1 MENYQRR
8 DCPAC
13 GDKPDP
19 SSCVSSKVAAE
30 TLAFTDLQP
39 YWNGFF
45 KDKVFFSYY
54 KCAGCGLLFAPTFF
68 TSEQLEKLYRE
79 MPDNTAGL
87 PIEALRR
94 TQYGYFQSLEEH
106 SSLDGDYLEVGPD
119 IGLFTESSVREGSF
133 KNYWL
138 FEPNRSVWP
147 SLEKIIAG
155 RVGRIIPEMFDF
167 AVVPETSISSA
178 VMIHVLD
185 HLLDPVVTLRE
196 LRKKLM
202 PRSVLLVVTHD
213 ESSLL
218 RKITGSGWP
227 AFCLQH
233 PQLFNPESIKVLMN
247 AAGYE
252 VVHTERTV
260 NHFPVM
266 YLLKHL
272 LWALGLRVDIPQWN
286 RLFVGLKLGNMI
298 NIAIPKRM

>member
-13 GDKPDP
+13 GGKPDP
-19 SSCVSSKVAAE
+19 STCVSSKVPAE

-54 KCAGCGLLFAPTFF
+54 KCDGCGLLFAPTFF

-94 TQYGYFQSLEEH
+94 TQYGYFKSLEEH
-106 SSLDGDYLEVGPD
+106 SSLEGDYLEVGPD
-119 IGLFTESSVREGSF
+119 IGLFTESCVREGAF

-147 SLEKIIAG
+147 SLEN
-155 RVGRIIPEMFDF
+155 
-167 AVVPETSISSA
+167 SISSA

-185 HLLDPVVTLRE
+185 HLLDPVATIRE
-196 LRKKLM
+196 LRQKLM

-233 PQLFNPESIKVLMN
+233 PQLFNPESIKALMN

-252 VVHTERTV
+252 VVHTEKTV

-286 RLFVGLKLGNMI
+286 RLSVGLKLGNMI